1 MKELKYL
8 EKLIKQS
15 KAFLKKYEDMLAA
28 EPDNFGAKL
37 IVGNTKRHLDD
48 LESQAAALKS
58 SHKKGATITTER
70 MVASSAS

>member
-8 EKLIKQS
+8 EKLIKES
-15 KAFLKKYEDMLAA
+15 KVFLKKYEDLLAA

-37 IVGNTKRHLDD
+37 IVGNHKRHLDD
-48 LESQAAALKS
+48 LESQAAALKATRKES
-58 SHKKGATITTER
+58 SPSTPER